1 MFIVIYSFLEHT
13 VEMMVPGETRMLY
26 TWQGA
31 SITAAATHGKNLPR
45 LLPVWIF
52 VISLNYIELY
62 IVLYKHVSNIWK
74 ST

>member
-31 SITAAATHGKNLPR
+31 SITAAATHGKNLTP
-45 LLPVWIF
+45 ITAC
-52 VISLNYIELY
+52 LNFCD
-62 IVLYKHVSNIWK
+62 
-74 ST
+74 